1 MSFEKAFDVGVV
13 AGADDVLDAGESVEI
28 IGPVDAFKTISDAL
42 HQAGVTPE
50 DSGLRLIA
58 KQELELDTESTLS
71 VLKLIEQ
78 LEELDDVQDV
88 FHNVKLSEEALAALE
103 AA

>member
-1 MSFEKAFDVGVV
+1 
-13 AGADDVLDAGESVEI
+13 VEI
-28 IGPVDAFKTISDAL
+28 IGPSDTFKTLSDAL

-50 DSGLRLIA
+50 ESGLRLIA
-58 KQELELDTESTLS
+58 KQELEIDVEGTLS
-71 VLKLIEQ
+71 VMRLIDT
-78 LEELDDVQDV
+78 LEELDDVQEV

>member
-1 MSFEKAFDVGVV
+1 VV
-13 AGADDVLDAGESVEI
+13 AGADDVLDAGETVEI
-28 IGPVDAFKTISDAL
+28 VAPVDAFKTISDAL
-42 HQAGVTPE
+42 HQAGVTPD

-71 VLKLIEQ
+71 VIKLIDQ

-88 FHNVKLSEEALAALE
+88 FHNVKLTEAALAALE